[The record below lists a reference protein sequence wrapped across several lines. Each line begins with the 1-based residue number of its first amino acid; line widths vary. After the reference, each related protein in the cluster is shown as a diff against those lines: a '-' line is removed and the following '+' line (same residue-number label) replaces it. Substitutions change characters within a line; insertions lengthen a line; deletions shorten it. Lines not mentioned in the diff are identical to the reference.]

1 MKMEIR
7 INYLINAKT
16 VVFKGVYY
24 KNGELITVVVE
35 GDDKFLVAQSPV
47 QIIKHSLLSYGSDFN
62 GALNSSKELLG
73 TKINLHPIMVSGTLD
88 LWIFPTKSYKE
99 QYCIWFVLNQIQGT
113 ERLGV
118 KQTKV
123 SLSYG
128 HSIELQM
135 KEISFKN
142 KRDNAKELRDKITN
156 NGKNPLSF
164 LLEPRK
170 GFCLVEGKGEYK
182 SIKKD
187 K

>member
-1 MKMEIR
+1 
-7 INYLINAKT
+7 
-16 VVFKGVYY
+16 
-24 KNGELITVVVE
+24 
-35 GDDKFLVAQSPV
+35 
-47 QIIKHSLLSYGSDFN
+47 
-62 GALNSSKELLG
+62 SSVPL

-99 QYCIWFVLNQIQGT
+99 QNCIWFVLNHIQGT

-128 HSIELQM
+128 HTIELQM
-135 KEISFKN
+135 REISFKN
-142 KRDNAKELRDKITN
+142 KRDNAKDLRDKIDN
-156 NGKNPLSF
+156 NTKNPLSF
-164 LLEPRK
+164 LIEPRK

-182 SIKKD
+182 STKKD